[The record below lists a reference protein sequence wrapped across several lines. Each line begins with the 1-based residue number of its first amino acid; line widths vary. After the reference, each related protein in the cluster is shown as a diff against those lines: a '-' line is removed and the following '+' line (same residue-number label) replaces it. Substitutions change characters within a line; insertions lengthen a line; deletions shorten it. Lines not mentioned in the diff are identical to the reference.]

1 MFLDPTGR
9 LRLTSLHC
17 ATAASDLRSSLV
29 SSFHAFS
36 SSSSLPLEP
45 GLDQRWST
53 WPSTTPSQRGP
64 EPRPDWVPLA
74 AAAWDTELGV
84 LKTGKEADVHL
95 IERGIPGAEGV
106 VLAAK
111 RYRDPD
117 HRDFHRSSQ
126 YTEGRRLRRSRDTR
140 AVERGSAYGRQVQ
153 AGAWAA
159 AEFDALSR
167 LWMLGAPVPY
177 PVQVLGTELLLEFIG
192 EQRRAAPRLAEV
204 RVDRN
209 ELAGL
214 FEQVRAVLL
223 LMADQGWAH
232 GDLSPYNLLVHEG
245 RIVVID
251 LPQLVDVVSNPSGF
265 ELLERDCR
273 ITAEWFA
280 RRGLA
285 VDARA
290 LTDDVFACL
299 GQR

>member
-1 MFLDPTGR
+1 MSF
-9 LRLTSLHC
+9 
-17 ATAASDLRSSLV
+17 SDLSTPV
-29 SSFHAFS
+29 SGI
-36 SSSSLPLEP
+36 PDEP
-45 GLDQRWST
+45 GPDQRWST
-53 WPSTTPSQRGP
+53 WPLTTPTQRGP
-64 EPRPDWVPLA
+64 EPRPAWVITA
-74 AAAWDTELGV
+74 SAAWDTELGV

-95 IERGIPGAEGV
+95 LERSIPGGEGV

-140 AVERGSAYGRQVQ
+140 AVERGSTYGRQVQ

-159 AEFDALSR
+159 AEFEALST

-177 PVQVLGTELLLEFIG
+177 PVQVHGTELLLEFIG
-192 EQRRAAPRLAEV
+192 DGRAAAPRLAEV
-204 RVDRN
+204 RVGSA
-209 ELAGL
+209 ELSAL
-214 FEQVRAVLL
+214 FDQVRSVLL
-223 LMADQGWAH
+223 LLADHGWAH
-232 GDLSPYNLLVHEG
+232 GDLSPYNLLVHDE

-273 ITAEWFA
+273 VTAEWFA

-290 LTDDVFACL
+290 LTDEVFACL
-299 GQR
+299 G

>member
-1 MFLDPTGR
+1 M
-9 LRLTSLHC
+9 TSF
-17 ATAASDLRSSLV
+17 DLQP
-29 SSFHAFS
+29 SFS
-36 SSSSLPLEP
+36 GLPDEP
-45 GLDQRWST
+45 GPDQRWST
-53 WPSTTPSQRGP
+53 WPSTTPTQRGP
-64 EPRPDWVPLA
+64 EPRPEWVITA
-74 AAAWDTELGV
+74 SAAWDTELGV

-95 IERGIPGAEGV
+95 IERGIAGGEGV
-106 VLAAK
+106 VLAVK

-140 AVERGSAYGRQVQ
+140 AVERGSTYGRQVQ
-153 AGAWAA
+153 AGVWAA

-177 PVQVLGTELLLEFIG
+177 PVQVLGTELVLEFIG
-192 EQRRAAPRLAEV
+192 AGRTAAPRLAEV
-204 RVDRN
+204 RVDRE

-214 FEQVRAVLL
+214 FEQVRGVLL

-232 GDLSPYNLLVHEG
+232 GDLSPYNLLVDHG

-273 ITAEWFA
+273 VTAEWFV
-280 RRGLA
+280 RRGL
-285 VDARA
+285 DIDTRA
-290 LTDDVFACL
+290 LTDEVFACL
-299 GQR
+299 G